1 MTPEAQNRAIHEFI
15 GGNRFVGLK
24 KRGLWYRP
32 AAKGYTSDESQAGRY
47 SPEEAKTHES
57 VHGDHDDVTIVPF
70 GVPNYTGSLDAMH
83 EAEAYATEHKITGWY
98 WDAYWDE
105 LQSLVGCESFCRFNS
120 CDCRDV
126 LHATAAQKAE
136 AFLRVLGK

>member
-1 MTPEAQNRAIHEFI
+1 MTPEAQNEAIAIEC
-15 GGNRFVGLK
+15 GWRRCRNDAEGNYTDDPTGPYWRN
-24 KRGLWYRP
+24 P
-32 AAKGYTSDESQAGRY
+32 AGHAHRSNK
-47 SPEEAKTHES
+47 P
-57 VHGDHDDVTIVPF
+57 
-70 GVPNYTGSLDAMH
+70 PNYTGSLDAMH